1 MVNNY
6 NQKAFEV
13 ISKIRNKYK
22 QHANVDSIYEQII
35 ESNGNDNP
43 SEAIKS

>member
-6 NQKAFEV
+6 NHKAFKV
-13 ISKIRNKYK
+13 LSKIRNKYK
-22 QHANVDSIYEQII
+22 QHANVGSIFEQII
-35 ESNGNDNP
+35 KSNWNDNP